1 MTGEPLSYA
10 RMLFL
15 SPHNTTDA
23 QTAFVESTY
32 DAFGFV
38 RCLRD
43 RRGGERGE
51 RLRERAFGVRLDRAA
66 VRRGRVVYTLHESC
80 CIFLKAA

>member
-1 MTGEPLSYA
+1 MMGEPLNCA

-15 SPHNTTDA
+15 SPQNTTDA
-23 QTAFVESTY
+23 QTGFVESKY

-38 RCLRD
+38 RCQRD

-66 VRRGRVVYTLHESC
+66 VRRGRAVYTLHESC
-80 CIFLKAA
+80 CMFLKAA